1 LNKKIFT
8 SKEGQEMIKFFEKAP
23 YAPVEYCYDVEEI
36 LYKGKSK
43 FQEIRVIRNPHYG
56 KILILDDVVQIT
68 ERDEF
73 FYHEML
79 THVVMHAQP
88 KPRKVIVIGG
98 GDGGVVREVL
108 KHKTIEK
115 IFFIE
120 IDEEVI
126 NVSRK
131 FFPEVSSGVD
141 DPRVEIKIMDGAEFL
156 RKQKASAIDA
166 VIIDSTDIIGFARS
180 LFTPEFFMN
189 VKNCLTDQGMF
200 VTHTESL
207 HFHKDMVVEI
217 QEILKGI
224 FPLVDLY
231 TAPIA
236 TYPGNWWAFAVATKG
251 ISPREIRTAFTIDTR
266 YYDDEIHRQ
275 AFITKKLYENLM
287 QRKLR
292 W

>member
-1 LNKKIFT
+1 
-8 SKEGQEMIKFFEKAP
+8 MIRFFEKAP
-23 YAPVEYCYDVEEI
+23 YAPIEYCYEVEDI
-36 LYKGKSK
+36 LYKGKSR
-43 FQEIRVIRNPHYG
+43 FQEITVIRNPHYG
-56 KILILDDVVQIT
+56 RMLILDDVVQMT

-79 THVVMHAQP
+79 THVALHAHP
-88 KPRKVIVIGG
+88 DPRKIIVIGG

-108 KHKTIEK
+108 KHEKIEK
-115 IFFIE
+115 VYFIE

-126 NVSRK
+126 DISKK
-131 FFPEVSSGVD
+131 FFPTVSSGID

-156 RKQKASAIDA
+156 GKRKAADIDA

-180 LFTPEFFMN
+180 LFTSEFFTN
-189 VKNCLTDQGMF
+189 VKNCLSDQGMF

-207 HFHKDMVVEI
+207 HFHKDMVIEI
-217 QEILKGI
+217 QELLKSI
-224 FPLVDLY
+224 FPVVDLY

-251 ISPREIRTAFTIDTR
+251 VSPREVRKKFEIETK
-266 YYDDEIHRQ
+266 YYDDEVHGQ
-275 AFITKKLYENLM
+275 SFLTKGLYEKLM
-287 QRKLR
+287 QRKLQ